1 MHDFGFDFECVLCIL
16 VLCKNWFVHC
26 TVLVFSP
33 GREAP
38 SAKLP
43 RKPHLQV
50 QNGSL
55 GQTAEGL
62 GSVAEWN
69 SSNMHPH
76 FNLAATEFFLF
87 FCLGYKEENY
97 TTGERVHFSSY
108 KHVQPCSHT
117 STHKGQARQRS
128 RPIHKVNF
136 WSVYEREVRGV
147 LRWIYPSHAVTS
159 VGM

>member
-1 MHDFGFDFECVLCIL
+1 MYFGVVHKLVRVCVYGGG
-16 VLCKNWFVHC
+16 
-26 TVLVFSP
+26 VF
-33 GREAP
+33 A
-38 SAKLP
+38 
-43 RKPHLQV
+43 RKK
-50 QNGSL
+50 GSL

-62 GSVAEWN
+62 SSLAEWDF
-69 SSNMHPH
+69 SNMHPH
-76 FNLAATEFFLF
+76 FNLAETEFFLF
-87 FCLGYKEENY
+87 LFLGCKEENY
-97 TTGERVHFSSY
+97 TAGERVHFSSY

-128 RPIHKVNF
+128 RLIHQVNF